1 MPQAQQSD
9 TQVRRVDLPLADR
22 QMEVR
27 SFQRRD
33 AEAGADAPLA
43 TAELV
48 FTTGAPV
55 QRYDWANGRYYVE
68 ELVVET
74 DAIRL
79 QRLQAGAPLLN
90 THSRWDLEAVL
101 GVVDQPAISKGEG
114 TCRVAFSRRDSVAGY
129 VQDVADKIIRN
140 VSVGYIRHRIEM
152 IAPAELTGTWRY
164 RVTDWEPMEVSL
176 VPIPA
181 DPGAQVRDGSGQP
194 ERAEPSDVRTFP
206 CEFIEVRAAGVEEA
220 PRGGAA
226 AASSTEDD
234 PMKLTRIALAAAA
247 GGALMNAEPG
257 AAGGGAGGSPAAAA
271 APQPTEGERAAQAER
286 QRSSEITDL
295 CARHNVPQ
303 LASKLITDGKTVEE
317 ARKAVLDEIAV
328 RDAAAGGHRNVSGG
342 ITTVNDETATR
353 MAGIEEAILHR
364 VMPNAK
370 LTDNGRQYRGM
381 SLLEIGREMLERA
394 NVSTRGMARMELAQR
409 MLHFRSGMHS
419 TSDFAHLLA
428 NVANKRLRNAYDEN
442 PGTYGRWA
450 RRAPNAP
457 DFKSMKV
464 VQLSGA
470 PTLLRTNEHGEFKYG
485 AMSDGAAT
493 YSLLTY
499 GRIVSLNRQAV
510 VNDDLRGFDRLVS
523 AFGNSARRL
532 ENATVYSQL
541 TANAAMAD
549 GTALFHAD
557 HSNLS
562 TGGGSALAAAG
573 LTAART
579 AMRKQTGLQGEL
591 LNIAP
596 AYLLVPAALEQTA
609 YQFTSTQY
617 VPATKAEINEF
628 RTGGRTALEPVVEP
642 LLDSSS
648 ATAWYL
654 AADAGQIDTVE
665 YCYLDGEEGPVI
677 ESEMGF
683 EVDGVSY
690 KCRLD
695 FAATPVDHRGLHKA
709 NGA

>member
-1 MPQAQQSD
+1 MPIAGRSMAL
-9 TQVRRVDLPLADR
+9 DL
-22 QMEVR
+22 R
-27 SFQRRD
+27 SFHRAAP
-33 AEAGADAPLA
+33 AEGESAPLA
-43 TAELV
+43 TCEIV
-48 FTTGAPV
+48 FSAGARV
-55 QRYDWANGRYYVE
+55 KRYDWYRERYFLE
-68 ELVVET
+68 ELVVEEG
-74 DAIRL
+74 AIRMD
-79 QRLQAGAPLLN
+79 RLERGAPLLN
-90 THSRWDLEAVL
+90 SHWAWDLESQL
-101 GVVDQPAISKGEG
+101 GVVEQPAIRDGKG
-114 TCRVAFSRRDSVAGY
+114 TCRATFSRRDSVSGY
-129 VQDVADKIIRN
+129 VQDVADGVIRN
-140 VSVGYIRHRIEM
+140 VSVGYARHRVEM
-152 IAPAELTGTWRY
+152 VPPEAEGDLWVY
-164 RVTDWEPMEVSL
+164 RVVDWEPMEVSL

-181 DPGAQVRDGSGQP
+181 DMDSQVVRSASGQLQAP
-194 ERAEPSDVRTFP
+194 DGRELRTFP
-206 CEFIEVRAAGVEEA
+206 CEFVEVRTAGREEPA
-220 PRGGAA
+220 HGGRT

-247 GGALMNAEPG
+247 AGALMNAEPG
-257 AAGGGAGGSPAAAA
+257 AAGGGAGGAPAAGGTQ
-271 APQPTEGERAAQAER
+271 QPTDAERAATAER
-286 QRSSEITDL
+286 ERSTAITEL
-295 CARHNVPQ
+295 CARHSVPQ
-303 LASKLITDGKTVEE
+303 LAARLISGGQTVDQ
-317 ARKAVLDEIAV
+317 ARAAVLEEIAV
-328 RDAAAGGHRNVSGG
+328 RDAAAGGHRNVAGRVE
-342 ITTVNDETATR
+342 TVQDEHATR
-353 MAGIEEAILHR
+353 MAGIQEAILHR
-364 VMPNAK
+364 VMPTAQ
-370 LTDNGRQYRGM
+370 LTDNGRQFRGM
-381 SLLEIGREMLERA
+381 SLLEIGREMLEARGV
-394 NVSTRGMARMELAQR
+394 NTRGMSRMELAQR
-409 MLHFRSGMHS
+409 MLHFRSGMH
-419 TSDFAHLLA
+419 TTGDFAHLLA

-499 GRIVSLNRQAV
+499 GRIVSMTRQAV

-549 GTALFHAD
+549 GTQLFHAD

-609 YQFTSTQY
+609 YQYTSTQY

-628 RTGGRTALEPVVEP
+628 RTGGRTALEPIVEP
-642 LLDSSS
+642 LLDSAS

-654 AADAGQIDTVE
+654 AADPGQIDTVE

-677 ESEMGF
+677 ESEVGF